1 MAGPLAGSL
10 EVFGEGSPEEFG
22 EEGPEREEG
31 AEVEGEVG
39 RGSLPKGL
47 PALVPCFRNT
57 RWVALLLSSF
67 S

>member
-22 EEGPEREEG
+22 EEGPEREEEG

-47 PALVPCFRNT
+47 PALV
-57 RWVALLLSSF
+57 L
-67 S
+67 

>member
-47 PALVPCFRNT
+47 PALVLRQET
-57 RWVALLLSSF
+57 LVRHAT
-67 S
+67 